1 MTSKESQ
8 PYDRLSIDQPAQ
20 YRIRI
25 RGKLEKHMSD
35 RLSGMR
41 ISHQSHEDGPIVSTL
56 EGQLV
61 DQAALF
67 GVLVSLYN
75 MRLPLISV
83 ECTENENGDGESFI
97 KVRVEQKTDYLEF
110 IVSGVQSDLPI
121 PEPLETVL
129 NSCELAGIYRVL
141 VDFRGLT
148 GGDKENPEIEYVQGV
163 GQGYQEYLDAGGIP
177 IKAAVI
183 GKEELIEAWKQ
194 SEEIALGYSLK
205 SFVSSDYEEAVAWLR
220 SEKVDQ

>member
-1 MTSKESQ
+1 MTSKKSQ
-8 PYDRLSIDQPAQ
+8 TYDQLSIDQPAQ

-41 ISHQSHEDGPIVSTL
+41 ISHQTQEDGPIVSTL
-56 EGQLV
+56 EGQLL

-83 ECTENENGDGESFI
+83 ECTENENEDGESFI

-141 VDFRGLT
+141 VDFRDLT
-148 GGDKENPEIEYVQGV
+148 GGDKENPEIEYAQGV
-163 GQGYQEYLDAGGIP
+163 GQEYQEYLDAGGTP
-177 IKAAVI
+177 IKVAVV
-183 GKEELIEAWKQ
+183 GKEEMIEAWKQ
-194 SEEIALGYSLK
+194 GEEIAQVYSLK
-205 SFVSSDYEEAVAWLR
+205 AFVSGDYEEAVAWLR
-220 SEKVDQ
+220 SEKVNQ